1 MAALQRRP
9 GRHKTRRLNQ
19 PRGIAPAR
27 KAPGALADALTVAHN
42 DAVQAF
48 GSDSGGYLAFDPTTS
63 ASAGVWDGQGGFP
76 ANTVVT
82 RLAWGF
88 IDPTLAQ
95 RILEADKVE

>member
-1 MAALQRRP
+1 M
-9 GRHKTRRLNQ
+9 HH
-19 PRGIAPAR
+19 PR
-27 KAPGALADALTVAHN
+27 VMF
-42 DAVQAF
+42 VV
-48 GSDSGGYLAFDPTTS
+48 SG
-63 ASAGVWDGQGGFP
+63 VQGGFP